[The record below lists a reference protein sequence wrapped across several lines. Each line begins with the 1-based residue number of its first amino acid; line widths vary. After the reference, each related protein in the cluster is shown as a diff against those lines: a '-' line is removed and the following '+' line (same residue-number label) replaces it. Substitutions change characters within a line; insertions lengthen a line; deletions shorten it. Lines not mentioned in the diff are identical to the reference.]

1 VGRIEADHSRLAQLF
16 GILLAN
22 AIAHGTAD
30 QAVRVRSVIAD
41 DCLTL
46 SVTNSGTPIPA
57 EAIDHLFQPFYRA
70 NAGSAVEGLG
80 LGLYISS
87 QIAEAHSGG
96 VIVSSDTKETRFT
109 FRMPLPR
116 SLATQDH

>member
-16 GILLAN
+16 GNLLAN

-70 NAGSAVEGLG
+70 NAGSVVEGLG

-96 VIVSSDTKETRFT
+96 VTVSSDTIETRFT
-109 FRMPLPR
+109 FRMPLAR